1 MKKTIKLLALA
12 IFIFTG
18 LKLCAQEGKLLL
30 PGNTY
35 IFEIKDGSNR
45 TGRLDSTTADYYF
58 INNPAIGVDRISKRS
73 VSKIKE
79 IHLNKDGT
87 FSNPHYS
94 RYLFGPSALPQTKGE
109 VYWNN
114 VSFEYNTIQFG
125 VTEHL
130 SMGMGGFLFT
140 SLTGNLVLLPN
151 VKYSFKI
158 SEKSHIAVGALIAV
172 LHARGGGGSPSA
184 SLPFI
189 VYTHGDSEANIS
201 GGIGW
206 ANVSDYG
213 WAPKPTGYMAGMKRI
228 ARNWVFQGEAYM
240 LNNNTENSIYIAT
253 FRNIKP
259 TSSWDFGIVSLH
271 FGTTNFSLPIIG
283 YTLKF

>member
-1 MKKTIKLLALA
+1 MKKTIALLAVV
-12 IFIFTG
+12 IFIVTG
-18 LKLCAQEGKLLL
+18 SKLCAQEGKILL

-45 TGRLDSTTADYYF
+45 TGRLDSTTANYYF

-79 IHLNKDGT
+79 IHLNKDGS

-114 VSFEYNTIQFG
+114 VSFEYNTFQFG
-125 VTEHL
+125 VTKNL
-130 SMGMGGFLFT
+130 SMGVGGFLFT
-140 SLTGNLVLLPN
+140 SLSGNLVLLPN
-151 VKYSFKI
+151 VKYSFTI
-158 SEKSHIAVGALIAV
+158 NEKSHIAVGALIA
-172 LHARGGGGSPSA
+172 LFHSKSGGGTPSA
-184 SLPFI
+184 SLPFL
-189 VYTHGDSEANIS
+189 VYTYGDSEANIS
-201 GGIGW
+201 GGLGW
-206 ANVSDYG
+206 ANISDYG
-213 WAPKPTGYMAGMKRI
+213 WAPKPTGYLAGLKRI

-259 TSSWDFGIVSLH
+259 SSSWDFGIVSMH
-271 FGTTNFSLPIIG
+271 FEDFRLALPIIG